1 MSDTTAEPT
10 ADAPAAPRRPLH
22 RRPGIW
28 LAAIGAVVI
37 IGLVAMA
44 AWGFGVMNT
53 VTSQL
58 TVMPSKEVFP
68 AEDVRVPASDPDADG
83 DALNILLLG
92 SDSRETVD
100 SLDDAA
106 GNRADTIVVMN
117 IPADG
122 SSVTAMSIMRD
133 NWVTIPGHG
142 EAKINA
148 AMAFGG
154 VPLMVQTVE
163 EFIGT
168 RIDHVALVD
177 FEGFQGLTDALGGVT
192 VDNSV
197 AFSTGKFTYEAGPIT
212 LNGKEALSYVRE
224 RYSFPD
230 GDYQRVRNQQAYLR
244 GVLKGL
250 TSSGDPGR
258 LVAAADAVA
267 PYVAVDDG
275 FSVPQLVDLGVRMQR
290 SGADLNFFTSP
301 TLGTGWSGAQSIVV
315 VDWVSVAALRQAF
328 ANGTLAEYAA
338 SVKD

>member
-1 MSDTTAEPT
+1 M
-10 ADAPAAPRRPLH
+10 
-22 RRPGIW
+22 
-28 LAAIGAVVI
+28 
-37 IGLVAMA
+37 
-44 AWGFGVMNT
+44 
-53 VTSQL
+53 
-58 TVMPSKEVFP
+58 
-68 AEDVRVPASDPDADG
+68 
-83 DALNILLLG
+83 
-92 SDSRETVD
+92 
-100 SLDDAA
+100 
-106 GNRADTIVVMN
+106 
-117 IPADG
+117 
-122 SSVTAMSIMRD
+122 
-133 NWVTIPGHG
+133 
-142 EAKINA
+142 
-148 AMAFGG
+148 
-154 VPLMVQTVE
+154 
-163 EFIGT
+163 
-168 RIDHVALVD
+168 
-177 FEGFQGLTDALGGVT
+177 
-192 VDNSV
+192 
-197 AFSTGKFTYEAGPIT
+197 
-212 LNGKEALSYVRE
+212 RE